1 MAKTTQR
8 RKIFP
13 HIEDDKS
20 SPSSGTEDGDGDPSY
35 DNAKSSKSKK
45 RSSAKGKGKGNKCGS
60 SNGNSNGVAKPRAAA
75 PAPSD
80 HLLPLPL
87 VVTVLLCSGLFWMSS
102 FRDVMATGKPVLDT
116 VGKLWGQEDADLNL
130 LVGFLLIIAWVFVSK
145 VWSFVKIEDRETSSE
160 TPWESLGGLLARD
173 ESSRH

>member
-20 SPSSGTEDGDGDPSY
+20 SPSSGAKDDGDPSY

-45 RSSAKGKGKGNKCGS
+45 RSSAKGKGKGNKNGS
-60 SNGNSNGVAKPRAAA
+60 GASSGNGVAPRGAA